1 MTEET
6 GRGARDWQLE
16 HYARV
21 GKEYGDKHFTR
32 ADSEYTNWVLGQ
44 IAGVKPDA
52 RAIAEVGAGTCVFA
66 SLLGSR
72 MGLELPVVCYEPVAE
87 LLEAAA
93 DFANV
98 RAVHGGAAEFARDA
112 SDNAFDLVYTKDTAH
127 HFAVDS
133 LTGVHRGL
141 CAKLKPGGRY
151 LMVVR
156 TPPDPALVPV
166 GRDAGRRWP
175 DLYTSLGDLL
185 AAMRKV
191 PDWREVAV
199 TRWEK
204 AVPTSAREWIDGV
217 RGRDTWSVF
226 SALGPDEIAAT
237 VDELEARFDGG
248 AAFDFLHQYDVA
260 VFEKPGRRR
269 RPTTATS
276 APAGGTRGLRRVRGP
291 DCESGVEDTG
301 VGTGATR

>member
-1 MTEET
+1 MTDET
-6 GRGARDWQLE
+6 GRDPRDWQLE
-16 HYARV
+16 HYARI

-32 ADSEYTNWVLGQ
+32 ADSEYTNWVLKQ
-44 IAGVKPDA
+44 IADVKPGA
-52 RAIAEVGAGTCVFA
+52 RTIAEVGAGTCVFA

-72 MGLELPVVCYEPVAE
+72 MGLDAPVVCYEPVAE

-93 DFANV
+93 GFANV
-98 RAVHGGAAEFARDA
+98 HAVHGGAAEFARGAPNDT
-112 SDNAFDLVYTKDTAH
+112 FDLVYTKDTAH
-127 HFAVDS
+127 HFPAHS
-133 LTGVHRGL
+133 LTGVHRGF

-166 GRDAGRRWP
+166 GRVASRRWT
-175 DLYTSLGDLL
+175 DLYTSLDTLL
-185 AAMRKV
+185 QAMREV

-204 AVPTSAREWIDGV
+204 VVSTSAREWLDGV

-226 SALGPDEIAAT
+226 SALGPHEIAAA
-237 VDELEARFDGG
+237 VDELEARFDGA

-260 VFEKPGRRR
+260 VFEKPSR
-269 RPTTATS
+269 
-276 APAGGTRGLRRVRGP
+276 
-291 DCESGVEDTG
+291 
-301 VGTGATR
+301 